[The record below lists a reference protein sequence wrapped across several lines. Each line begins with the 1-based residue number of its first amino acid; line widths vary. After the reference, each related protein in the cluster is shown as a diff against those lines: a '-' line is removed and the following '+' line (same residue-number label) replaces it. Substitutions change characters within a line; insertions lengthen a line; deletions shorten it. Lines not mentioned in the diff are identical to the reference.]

1 MATRLTNLCTREA
14 DVQRQAMRLCGK
26 TVGRDFRLIFPPA
39 ASLKKLLRQPTFFLE
54 QIKYTTMA
62 RRTKTLAE
70 QLAELDNPAPKGMRT
85 LYNYNQQ
92 LLTKTRRL

>member
-1 MATRLTNLCTREA
+1 
-14 DVQRQAMRLCGK
+14 
-26 TVGRDFRLIFPPA
+26 
-39 ASLKKLLRQPTFFLE
+39 
-54 QIKYTTMA
+54 MA